1 MKKDS
6 LLELNLKL
14 TKSIGLL
21 KEVSPPL
28 RTKDNADL
36 AGLSP
41 PLVLLKDST
50 SSKLENSNLSLNNI
64 WLIATLM
71 VITDVMVV

>member
-6 LLELNLKL
+6 SLETNLKL
-14 TKSIGLL
+14 TKSIGLP
-21 KEVSPPL
+21 KEVLPPL
-28 RTKDNADL
+28 RTKANADL

-64 WLIATLM
+64 WLTVLTM
-71 VITDVMVV
+71 VTTDVTEV